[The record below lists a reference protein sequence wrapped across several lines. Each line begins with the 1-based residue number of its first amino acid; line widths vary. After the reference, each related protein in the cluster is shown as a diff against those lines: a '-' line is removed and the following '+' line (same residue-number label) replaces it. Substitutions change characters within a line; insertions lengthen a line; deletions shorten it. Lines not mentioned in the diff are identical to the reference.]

1 MKEIQR
7 MPNECEWLLSYKGR
21 DVSGLRILIYIVTS
35 VDNFIHDKTTDL
47 FEIKYSR
54 IRRNIPQ
61 LKNKTCVFLHD
72 CVKSALSY
80 ADGYVDDI
88 ADVRIYENGLH
99 IRYTDGFAELVS
111 KRISGNYFMF
121 MFDDILKLPTI
132 NSIKMYILYRKYY
145 KIITYMKFRDSDIM
159 EIFGINVNLRK
170 NMYRAIRS
178 ANDHLNRIGIRSRLE
193 RFGNV
198 WRFVSA

>member
-1 MKEIQR
+1 MGYANR
-7 MPNECEWLLSYKGR
+7 LPNDCEWLLSYKGR
-21 DVSGLRILIYIVTS
+21 DVSGLRILLYIVSDAYVLMYEKVAVTY
-35 VDNFIHDKTTDL
+35 VMP
-47 FEIKYSR
+47 YST
-54 IRRNIPQ
+54 IRNNIEQ
-61 LKNKTCVFLHD
+61 LKNKTCMFLRD

-88 ADVRIYENGLH
+88 ADVRIYENCLH

-121 MFDDILKLPTI
+121 MFDDILKLPTV

-178 ANDHLNRIGIRSRLE
+178 ANDHINRIGIRSRLE